1 MNTFITIVG
10 ILFLFI
16 SIAVWIFK
24 SLKNKKAGLC
34 KYFALIGVVIFVLGC
49 SFTIVPTGYTGV
61 KTTFGQISEKTLPK
75 GFNFKI
81 PFVQSIEL
89 VNNKQQDVK
98 IDAEVWGETLEKT
111 PVYASNII
119 VSYQINPDK
128 SSWIFAKYSDP
139 DNLID
144 SNIVSSAIKS
154 ALIELSVDNVTNR
167 SKIEP
172 LVKEKLSISLNE
184 KYGENTITVAKVVIN
199 QMDFEESYNDA
210 IAEKSIA
217 RQKQEKQEIENQT
230 AIDKAEADKQV
241 AITNAEAEA
250 ETLRIEAEAEAAA
263 NEKIKNSL
271 NDDVLKS
278 KFYEKW
284 NGKLPQ
290 AMGSDTIITSITDSE

>member
-1 MNTFITIVG
+1 MNTAFVIIG
-10 ILFLFI
+10 ILFLLI
-16 SIAVWIFK
+16 SFVVGSIK
-24 SLKNKKAGLC
+24 SWKGQSAKSY
-34 KYFALIGVVIFVLGC
+34 KYLALIGVLIFIFGC
-49 SFTIVPTGYTGV
+49 SFTIIPTGYTGV
-61 KTTFGQISEKTLPK
+61 KTTFGQISENTLPK

-81 PFVQSIEL
+81 PFVQSIKL
-89 VNNKQQDVK
+89 VNNKQQDK
-98 IDAEVWGETLEKT
+98 TIDSEIWGETLEKT

-119 VSYQINPDK
+119 VSYQISPDK
-128 SSWIFAKYSDP
+128 SSWIFAKYSDT

-144 SNIVSSAIKS
+144 SNIVSSAVKS
-154 ALIELSVDNVTNR
+154 ALIELSADVVTNR
-167 SKIEP
+167 SRIEP
-172 LVKEKLSISLNE
+172 LVKEKLSVSLNE
-184 KYGENTITVAKVVIN
+184 KYGEGTIIVTKVVIN
-199 QMDFEESYNDA
+199 QMDFEESYNKA
-210 IAEKSIA
+210 ISEKSIA
-217 RQKQEKQEIENQT
+217 REQQKKQEIENQT